1 MTRSKDIIASE
12 PSEAPELLGEDDL
25 DAVHA
30 GAYGGS
36 NSCEPYA
43 GDNTCEPPQGGGR
56 ASFTDLTIRP
66 KEVDPAFQRPGFTS
80 KQG

>member
-1 MTRSKDIIASE
+1 MTRPDDIIATE
-12 PSEAPELLGEDDL
+12 PDEAPEVLTDEVL
-25 DAVHA
+25 DAASA

-43 GDNTCEPPQGGGR
+43 GDNTCEPPAPCGR

-66 KEVDPAFQRPGFTS
+66 KQVDPLTARRGFS
-80 KQG
+80 SD